1 MECFLFSVDN
11 SVESWDNVHE
21 RWWRQKSFLTAG
33 STRNSVDDSVDESV
47 DDSVD
52 DSVAPWNHE
61 AECRRGQ
68 GVFWMAAS
76 GDLDRGFGKIRP
88 KIRPAVGQK
97 LGRSRLG
104 NGKISARNSV
114 DDSVDP
120 WKHGAEFWRGQGMFW
135 MADSANPR
143 PKNRKSLA

>member
-11 SVESWDNVHE
+11 SVEPWDNGHE

-33 STRNSVDDSVDESV
+33 STRNSV

-68 GVFWMAAS
+68 GVFWMADS

-104 NGKISARNSV
+104 IGKISARNSV

-120 WKHGAEFWRGQGMFW
+120 QARN
-135 MADSANPR
+135 AV
-143 PKNRKSLA
+143 